1 LNDLAAVLNLGTLS
15 SALVHEYGSS
25 SVSQLLSERRLW
37 LLAHFIS
44 LHRLQ
49 RRSGQEP
56 EYLRALSLQLSGSST
71 EIVGRI
77 DAADPETLH
86 EATEIGDAGKALPPL
101 PTFVKDE
108 LLSLVNQE
116 SISGL
121 LAKFNIDYA
130 KASASGEEDASLL
143 ASYALTLLRIFPRR
157 GDEIR
162 MWLYGGSMTASTGAE
177 IPALKFFWQAMRLTS
192 TFSVISA
199 DSKAALTLLRPQ
211 IRNPRGSVSSSDV
224 REIENGGPY
233 YFSSNFT
240 LSSSD

>member
-1 LNDLAAVLNLGTLS
+1 MALALNFLTTPHLATRLGSLDELAAILNLGSLS
-15 SALVHEYGSS
+15 SALVREYSSS
-25 SVSQLLSERRLW
+25 SVDQIPKEGRLW

-49 RRSGQEP
+49 RRSSQEP
-56 EYLRALSLQLSGSST
+56 EFLRALSLQLSGSSS

-77 DAADPETLH
+77 DTTDPETLQ
-86 EATEIGDAGKALPPL
+86 ESADSGDASKSQPPL
-101 PTFVKDE
+101 PPFVKDE

-162 MWLYGGSMTASTGAE
+162 MWLYRGSMTT
-177 IPALKFFWQAMRLTS
+177 
-192 TFSVISA
+192 
-199 DSKAALTLLRPQ
+199 
-211 IRNPRGSVSSSDV
+211 
-224 REIENGGPY
+224 
-233 YFSSNFT
+233 
-240 LSSSD
+240 